1 MSNSIECFVTNP
13 CVVPSM
19 PEPLFEMDSNAF
31 SVVNPPVAKGW
42 EQNFESFRDYKHFP
56 LFQNESGDICQD
68 TTPLS
73 GNQGG
78 NNYSPKTPT
87 HTVLHPQRHPS
98 KSHYYSIPL
107 HPAPNMVQDYGSD
120 STLGVG
126 YTQMGID
133 QGRGSFTAFQNCT
146 STTPFSMAHTSF
158 PGNDSTTYRFSNDN
172 ITPRMDYNDPHKSN
186 TDRLNT
192 YESLATGSATHDG
205 ILDDWWS
212 NGNGNLMNKTNGH
225 SNGIVASYSIPI
237 FPDGLPRPQIEQ
249 LDNFEDSWNHWWV
262 TESEWTPAPFV
273 PSTIKPRALN
283 LNSSFTSTASIT
295 TRASR
300 QASTFSPEST
310 VVTSTPDYTP
320 STPPAKELSKEHT
333 TQSRSRHM
341 LPSSR
346 PVRNNDI
353 IADGFD
359 EDGTATDRLV
369 ENRRPSV
376 STPISAIGNTRSH
389 KIIKN
394 DFDIKH
400 SNVLLTP
407 KNNLLDGKSSSAIG
421 NAPLDNRFEQNNF
434 LVSSRQAGMSYK
446 AIRSNGNFTAA
457 ESTLR
462 GRFRTLTKDKKDRVR
477 QPKWTE
483 NDIQLLS
490 NAVKKLG
497 RSTNSSSEPQWK
509 KVAQYIYD
517 NGGSYHFGYA
527 TCRKRWITLKNVDKK
542 V

>member
-68 TTPLS
+68 TTPLC

-120 STLGVG
+120 STLG
-126 YTQMGID
+126 
-133 QGRGSFTAFQNCT
+133 
-146 STTPFSMAHTSF
+146 
-158 PGNDSTTYRFSNDN
+158 
-172 ITPRMDYNDPHKSN
+172 MDYNDPHKSN

-212 NGNGNLMNKTNGH
+212 NENGNLMNKTNGH

-262 TESEWTPAPFV
+262 TESECTPAPFV

-434 LVSSRQAGMSYK
+434 LISSRQAGMSYK

-462 GRFRTLTKDKKDRVR
+462 
-477 QPKWTE
+477 
-483 NDIQLLS
+483 
-490 NAVKKLG
+490 
-497 RSTNSSSEPQWK
+497 
-509 KVAQYIYD
+509 
-517 NGGSYHFGYA
+517 
-527 TCRKRWITLKNVDKK
+527 VDFER
-542 V
+542 